1 MEKIKLCSTTR
12 VSIKIFIN
20 DLPDGITSR
29 CKLFADDY
37 FPFSKV
43 YDIDISAKE
52 LNSDLEKISKWA
64 FQRKMQFNPD
74 PNKQA
79 NEVIFFRKTK
89 NSSHPLGAFN
99 NNDIKKYP
107 YCKHLSSKL
116 GFKFYVD
123 QKIKKCN
130 KLTGLIKRKSSG
142 DVDVFL

>member
-1 MEKIKLCSTTR
+1 
-12 VSIKIFIN
+12 
-20 DLPDGITSR
+20 
-29 CKLFADDY
+29 
-37 FPFSKV
+37 
-43 YDIDISAKE
+43 
-52 LNSDLEKISKWA
+52 
-64 FQRKMQFNPD
+64 MQFNPD

-79 NEVIFFRKTK
+79 NEVIFSRKTK
-89 NSSHPLGAFN
+89 NSSHPLGN

-107 YCKHLSSKL
+107 YRKHLGSKL